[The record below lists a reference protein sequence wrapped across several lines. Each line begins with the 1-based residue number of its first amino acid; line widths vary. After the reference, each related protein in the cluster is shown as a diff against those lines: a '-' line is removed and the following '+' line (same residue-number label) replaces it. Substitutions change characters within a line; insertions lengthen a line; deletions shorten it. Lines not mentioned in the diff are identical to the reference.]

1 VRTITGVSV
10 VECGDEHK
18 ENESQKEPK
27 EAKAENFQ
35 EVQAER
41 EASCGNKNN
50 GKK

>member
-18 ENESQKEPK
+18 ENESEKEPK